1 MVATLV
7 YQYDGL
13 KPLILDE
20 NESLED
26 LDKIIYT
33 KYNNKQELLNSPAY
47 NDRIGIYLY
56 DYDIEDDSLDKGNVY
71 LTYELNNKKISSE
84 QLEPLYKN
92 GLKPNK
98 TILTNYVLSN
108 LADSK
113 VAEELVTSFN
123 ITKNDLLKR
132 TISDGIIANDS
143 SKYQKYLTN
152 WFTNY
157 TANKDGYFYARV
169 VADRVKQAQDKSKI
183 IVPIPKT
190 FMKVGVIN
198 G

>member
-1 MVATLV
+1 VVATLV

-71 LTYELNNKKISSE
+71 LTYELNNINNINK
-84 QLEPLYKN
+84 LEPLYKN
-92 GLKPNK
+92 GLKPSK
-98 TILTNYVLSN
+98 KDLSNYVKSN
-108 LADSK
+108 LADSI
-113 VAEELVTSFN
+113 VAEDLVTSFN
-123 ITKNDLLKR
+123 ITKNDILKK

-143 SKYQKYLTN
+143 SKYQKYLTT

-157 TANKDGYFYARV
+157 TDNENGYFYTRV
-169 VADRVKQAQDKSKI
+169 VADHIKKAQDKSKI